1 MAKFDIVQAARKTV
15 VENGFSADFEPEVV
29 NEIAAFDGHTPALTS
44 GQRDL
49 RDLLWSSIDNR
60 ESKDLDQIE
69 ASERLPNG
77 DIRILVGIADVDV
90 YAPKDSAIDK
100 HAATATATLYTGLAV
115 FPMLPERLSNE
126 LTSLLPKVDRA
137 AMVVEL
143 VVDGHGEVSQEKV
156 YRALVRNHA
165 KLVYEDVAG
174 WLAGHHA
181 EPYASAVVVG
191 MAEQVR
197 MQSEAAE
204 RIRKARLAQGALE
217 LDTGEAHPVARDGE
231 IVGLETI
238 VASASR
244 DLIAELMVAANGSI
258 ARYIDER
265 GRSAIRRIV
274 RTPKR
279 WDRLVELAK
288 SYGDELPDVPSRVAL
303 SGFVERRRVAD
314 PTRFN
319 DVSLAVVKMLG
330 PGEYLR
336 ERAGEAVGHF
346 GLAVPEYAHS
356 TAPNRRFPDLVTQRI
371 LKSILDGSPP
381 PYTDGELDVIAARC
395 TEREAAARKVERTMR
410 KVAAALLLTPR
421 MGEAFD
427 AIVTGATPHGTFVR
441 VIDPPAEG
449 RIVKGEQ
456 GLDVGDA
463 LRVKLVATE
472 PSRGFIDF
480 VRI

>member
-1 MAKFDIVQAARKTV
+1 M
-15 VENGFSADFEPEVV
+15 
-29 NEIAAFDGHTPALTS
+29 
-44 GQRDL
+44 
-49 RDLLWSSIDNR
+49 
-60 ESKDLDQIE
+60 
-69 ASERLPNG
+69 
-77 DIRILVGIADVDV
+77 
-90 YAPKDSAIDK
+90 
-100 HAATATATLYTGLAV
+100 
-115 FPMLPERLSNE
+115 
-126 LTSLLPKVDRA
+126 
-137 AMVVEL
+137 
-143 VVDGHGEVSQEKV
+143 

-165 KLVYEDVAG
+165 KLVYEDVAA
-174 WLAGHHA
+174 WLAGEQM
-181 EPYASAVVVG
+181 EPYASAAVVG

-197 MQSEAAE
+197 TQADAAE
-204 RIRKARLAQGALE
+204 RILTARKRHGALE

-238 VASASR
+238 APSASR
-244 DLIAELMVAANGSI
+244 DLIAELMVAANSSI
-258 ARYIDER
+258 ARYIDEHK
-265 GRSAIRRIV
+265 RSAIRRIV

-288 SYGDELPDVPSRVAL
+288 SFGDELPEVPNRVAL
-303 SGFVERRRVAD
+303 AGFVERRRVAD
-314 PTRFN
+314 PARFN
-319 DVSLAVVKMLG
+319 DLSLSVVKMLG

-371 LKSILDGSPP
+371 LKSILDGAPP

-410 KVAAALLLTPR
+410 KVAAALLLSSR
-421 MGEAFD
+421 IGESFD
-427 AIVTGATPHGTFVR
+427 AIVTGATPTGTFVR
-441 VIDPPAEG
+441 VVDPPAEG

-463 LRVKLVATE
+463 VRVKLVATE

>member
-1 MAKFDIVQAARKTV
+1 MAKLDIVRAARKALAD
-15 VENGFSADFEPEVV
+15 NGFTADFEPAIASEV
-29 NEIAAFDGHTPALTS
+29 AALDGHSPTLS
-44 GQRDL
+44 DGRRDL
-49 RDLLWSSIDNR
+49 RALLWSSIDNR
-60 ESKDLDQIE
+60 ESRDLDQIE
-69 ASERLPNG
+69 VSERLPNG
-77 DIRILVGIADVDV
+77 DIRVLVGIADVDALV
-90 YAPKDSAIDK
+90 PKGSAIDE
-100 HAATATATLYTGLAV
+100 HAAHATATLYTGLAV

-126 LTSLLPKVDRA
+126 LTSLLPNVDRA
-137 AMVVEL
+137 ALVVEFT
-143 VVDGHGEVSQEKV
+143 VDGRGDVAHEAV
-156 YRALVRNHA
+156 YRALVRNRA
-165 KLVYEDVAG
+165 QLVYEDVAA
-174 WLAGHHA
+174 WLAGGA
-181 EPYASAVVVG
+181 GEPYAAAVVVG

-197 MQSEAAE
+197 MQAEAAA
-204 RIRKARLAQGALE
+204 RIQSARKARGALE

-231 IVGLETI
+231 IVALET
-238 VASASR
+238 VVPSASR
-244 DLIAELMVAANGSI
+244 DLIAELMVAANSSI
-258 ARYIDER
+258 ARYIDEH

-288 SYGDELPDVPSRVAL
+288 SFGDELPEIPNRVAL
-303 SGFVERRRVAD
+303 AGFVERRRVAD
-314 PTRFN
+314 PLRFN
-319 DVSLAVVKMLG
+319 DLSLAVVKMLG

-336 ERAGEAVGHF
+336 ERTGEAVGHF

-371 LKSILDGSPP
+371 LKAILDGAAP
-381 PYTDGELDVIAARC
+381 PYADGELDVIAARC

-410 KVAAALLLTPR
+410 KIAAALLLTPR
-421 MGEAFD
+421 IGETFD

-441 VIDPPAEG
+441 VVDPPAEG

>member
-1 MAKFDIVQAARKTV
+1 MAKFDIIRAARKALAD
-15 VENGFSADFEPEVV
+15 NGFDADFEGDVVAEV
-29 NEIAAFDGHTPALTS
+29 AAFAVDEVPLVD

-49 RDLLWSSIDNR
+49 RSLLWSSIDNR
-60 ESKDLDQIE
+60 ESRDLDQIE
-69 ASERLPNG
+69 VSERLPNG
-77 DIRILVGIADVDV
+77 DIRVLVGIADVDALV
-90 YAPKDSAIDK
+90 PKDSAIDK
-100 HAATATATLYTGLAV
+100 HAARATATLYTGLAV

-126 LTSLLPKVDRA
+126 LTSLLPNVDRA
-137 AMVVEL
+137 ALVVEL
-143 VVDGHGEVSQEKV
+143 VVDARGEIGGEKV

-165 KLVYEDVAG
+165 KLVYEDVAA
-174 WLAGHHA
+174 WLAGEHA
-181 EPYASAVVVG
+181 EPYASSVVVG
-191 MAEQVR
+191 MGDQVR
-197 MQSEAAE
+197 MQAEAAA
-204 RIRKARLAQGALE
+204 RIQAARKARGALE

-231 IVGLETI
+231 IVALETI
-238 VASASR
+238 VASPSR
-244 DLIAELMVAANGSI
+244 DLIAELMVAANGSL
-258 ARYIDER
+258 ARIIDAHD
-265 GRSAIRRIV
+265 RSAIRRIV

-279 WDRLVELAK
+279 WDRLVELAR
-288 SYGDELPDVPSRVAL
+288 SFGDELPEVPNRVAL
-303 SGFVERRRVAD
+303 AGFVERRRVAD
-314 PTRFN
+314 PSRFN
-319 DVSLAVVKMLG
+319 DLSLAVVKLLG

-371 LKSILDGSPP
+371 LKAILDGAPP
-381 PYTDGELDVIAARC
+381 PYSDAELDAIAARC

-421 MGEAFD
+421 IGETFD
-427 AIVTGATPHGTFVR
+427 AIVTGALPSGTFVR
-441 VIDPPAEG
+441 VVEPPAEG

-463 LRVKLVATE
+463 VRVKLVATE

>member
-1 MAKFDIVQAARKTV
+1 MKFDIVRAARKAAAD
-15 VENGFSADFEPEVV
+15 NGFVTEFAADVSSEV
-29 NEIAAFDGHTPALTS
+29 AALDDHSPTLTD

-49 RDLLWSSIDNR
+49 RTLLWSSIDNR
-60 ESKDLDQIE
+60 ESRDLDQIE

-77 DIRILVGIADVDV
+77 DIRIYVGIADVDAL
-90 YAPKDSAIDK
+90 APKDSAIDK
-100 HAATATATLYTGLAV
+100 HAAKATATLYTGLAV

-126 LTSLLPKVDRA
+126 LTSLLPNVDRA
-137 AMVVEL
+137 AVVVEL
-143 VVDGHGEVSQEKV
+143 VVDQQGEVGHEKV

-165 KLVYEDVAG
+165 KLVYEDVAA
-174 WLAGHHA
+174 WLAGEQM
-181 EPYASAVVVG
+181 EPYASAAVVG

-197 MQSEAAE
+197 TQADAAE
-204 RIRKARLAQGALE
+204 RILAARKRHGALE

-238 VASASR
+238 VPSASR
-244 DLIAELMVAANGSI
+244 DLIAELMVAANSSI
-258 ARYIDER
+258 ARYIDEHK
-265 GRSAIRRIV
+265 RSAIRRIV
-274 RTPKR
+274 RVPRR

-288 SYGDELPDVPSRVAL
+288 SFGDELPEVPNRVAL
-303 SGFVERRRVAD
+303 AGFVERRRVAD
-314 PTRFN
+314 PARFN
-319 DVSLAVVKMLG
+319 DISLAVVKMLG

-371 LKSILDGSPP
+371 LKSILDGAPS
-381 PYTDGELDVIAARC
+381 PYTDGELDVIATRC

-410 KVAAALLLTPR
+410 KVAAALLLSSR
-421 MGEAFD
+421 IGESFD
-427 AIVTGATPHGTFVR
+427 AIVTGAMPTGTFVR
-441 VIDPPAEG
+441 VVDPPAEG

-463 LRVKLVATE
+463 VRVKLVATE